1 MNNNTTMEF
10 SNTDTK
16 LETSAI
22 IVLIIVT
29 IGTIGN
35 LLALIAFRS
44 AKQRKRHG
52 FHKSWMS
59 NYVFIWNLAAI
70 DLLGSLNMTI
80 IYIQFVFD
88 PLAINHP
95 FLCIVQ
101 ITIRDILLL
110 AEGCGIVSIA
120 VVRMLGITKS
130 IAWLNFCDKN
140 SNVIILL
147 LIPWCFGA
155 LLYVRKILLINDA
168 LLDES
173 KDSLDCGIFFYKL
186 NSSEFTLYFE
196 FCAHVA
202 AFIIIFACS
211 IRIILYVRAT
221 SKSIGS
227 KTIVSK
233 KESNTT
239 KIIFGV
245 CIVHMIQCIPY
256 MLVRGIFVDSM
267 RNGFFIQ
274 FSIPFRICYILYY
287 TQFAFNIFIYTIGKM
302 EFRNAYKDLFIKVFR
317 CCCKL
322 APDPEIYNH
331 NTSSPKTNVIQRV
344 NKNNAN
350 NPKAIEV

>member
-1 MNNNTTMEF
+1 MNNNTTMKF

-16 LETSAI
+16 LETSSI
-22 IVLIIVT
+22 IVLIIVI
-29 IGTIGN
+29 IGVIGN
-35 LLALIAFRS
+35 LLTLIAFLF
-44 AKQRKRHG
+44 AKKRKRHD

-95 FLCIVQ
+95 FLCILQ
-101 ITIRDILLL
+101 ITIRDILVL
-110 AEGCGIVSIA
+110 AEGCGIASIA

-130 IAWLNFCDKN
+130 IAWLNFCDKK
-140 SNVIILL
+140 SNVIIVLL
-147 LIPWCFGA
+147 MPWCFGA
-155 LLYVRKILLINDA
+155 LLYVRKILLIKDA
-168 LLDES
+168 LIDVSE
-173 KDSLDCGIFFYKL
+173 DSLDCGIFFYQL

-211 IRIILYVRAT
+211 IRIILYVKAT
-221 SKSIGS
+221 SKRIES
-227 KTIVSK
+227 KTFVSK

-239 KIIFGV
+239 IIIFGV
-245 CIVHMIQCIPY
+245 CFVYMIQCIPY

-274 FSIPFRICYILYY
+274 FALPFRICYILYY
-287 TQFAFNIFIYTIGKM
+287 TQFALNIFIYTIGKK
-302 EFRNAYKDLFIKVFR
+302 EFRNAYNDLFIKVFR
-317 CCCKL
+317 CCYKL
-322 APDPEIYNH
+322 VPDHKIYNQ
-331 NTSSPKTNVIQRV
+331 NNSSPKTNVIQRV
-344 NKNNAN
+344 NSNNAN
-350 NPKAIEV
+350 NPKAIEI